1 MAKVT
6 TSTLGDLAILPYQA
20 QAPLTEALEFLTD
33 VMEAYDGSEQRLQLR
48 TMPRQTF
55 QYTIPVKFWNIAESF
70 NTAYNAIRKKWAIP
84 LWTEAQFVGD
94 VTAHATDITCNT
106 SLYDLR
112 ASSLAFLF
120 NAAGAW
126 QVVEISTK
134 TSTKINVTNDLSYIA
149 SAWLMPIRIG
159 WIVGDVKKSTNAYE
173 DMVEINFFVDDNLD
187 LTPSA
192 PTQYLSN
199 DIYFDSPVLSGSNM
213 DKSLQQRADIVDQVL
228 GVVSRRSPWLNA
240 RYASTY
246 RSVLQGAQQ
255 VRDYKAFLYR
265 RAGKFRSFWMPTF
278 EQNMRHANTGTILST
293 LTIEA
298 DSYAQYPQRQHIAIE
313 SASGVWYPR
322 AVSNPTPV
330 AGNRIQLTLDSALNL
345 DASKVRRISYL
356 GLHRLNTDKIEL
368 RWIGNNVV
376 ESEFGILEISP

>member
-1 MAKVT
+1 MAKIIT
-6 TSTLGDLAILPYQA
+6 FLGEYSILPYQA
-20 QAPLTEALEFLTD
+20 QAPVVESLEFLTE
-33 VMEAYDGSEQRLQLR
+33 VMESYNGSEQRQQLR
-48 TMPRQTF
+48 TMPRQTL
-55 QYTIPVKFWNIAESF
+55 QYKIPVKFWNIAASF
-70 NTAYNAIRKKWAIP
+70 NTAYNALRKKWAIP
-84 LWTEAQFVGD
+84 LWTEAQFVGE
-94 VTAHATDITCNT
+94 VPAHATEISCNT
-106 SLYDLR
+106 SVYDLR
-112 ASSLAFLF
+112 EDSLAFLF
-120 NAAGAW
+120 NSAGAW

-134 TSTKINVTNDLSYIA
+134 TSTKINVANDLGYMA
-149 SAWLMPIRIG
+149 SAWLMPIRVG

-173 DMVEINFFVDDNLD
+173 DLVEINFFVDDNLD
-187 LTPSA
+187 LTPPVPA
-192 PTQYLSN
+192 QYLSN
-199 DIYFDSPVLSGSNM
+199 DIYFDSPVLSESNM
-213 DKSLQQRADIVDQVL
+213 NKSLQQRTDIVDQAL

-278 EQNMRHANTGTILST
+278 EQNMRHVNTGTILNT

-298 DSYAQYPQRQHIAIE
+298 DSYAQYPQRRHIAIE

-330 AGNRIQLTLDSALNL
+330 AGNRIQLTLDSALNIE
-345 DASKVRRISYL
+345 ASNVRRISYL

-376 ESEFGILEISP
+376 ESEFGILEVSP